1 MNRAIAAELFKLRT
15 TRTSWAVIL
24 GSLGLVVIIS
34 LIASLAGE
42 FEPGDAEAGKDLL
55 QISGLVQIFAL
66 VLGILSVAT
75 EFRHGTVTPSL
86 LAVPDR
92 KRLVLA
98 KLVTAIVA
106 GALLGLVATGLCA
119 ALVLPI
125 LSSRDIP
132 TDTDTG
138 EVLRL
143 IAGNGAACALYAG
156 IGVGLGA
163 LIRKPGR
170 RHHRRARVDLPDRA
184 AADADPRL
192 RGRDHEVV
200 PQRGGDRARGNG
212 ELVRCARPGPRGPA
226 ARGVRRPVRRRGAVR
241 PTRPRRQRLSLAK
254 DAARAGRGAA
264 AGGGSPAGRGP
275 R

>member
-1 MNRAIAAELFKLRT
+1 VNRAIAAELFKLRT

-163 LIRKPGR
+163 LIRNQVGAIIGALGWIFLIEPLLTLIPGFED
-170 RHHRRARVDLPDRA
+170 VITKWFP
-184 AADADPRL
+184 
-192 RGRDHEVV
+192 
-200 PQRGGDRARGNG
+200 
-212 ELVRCARPGPRGPA
+212 
-226 ARGVRRPVRRRGAVR
+226 
-241 PTRPRRQRLSLAK
+241 S
-254 DAARAGRGAA
+254 GAA
-264 AGGGSPAGRGP
+264 TALAGTASSSDALDQVPAGLLLAAYAALFVAAGLFVLRD
-275 R
+275 RDVSA